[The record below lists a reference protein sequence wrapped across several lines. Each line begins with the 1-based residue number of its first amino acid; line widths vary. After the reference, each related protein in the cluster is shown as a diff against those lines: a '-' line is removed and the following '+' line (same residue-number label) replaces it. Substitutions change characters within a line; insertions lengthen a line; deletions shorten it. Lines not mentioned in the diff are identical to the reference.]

1 MKILVFGPKA
11 RYDAYMPEF
20 ARELGAELVFCPLGS
35 SPRQAAADN
44 PDAQVLFTDAII
56 DVDREILDL
65 LPNLKL
71 VQSEGVA
78 FNRIDLEAAR
88 ERGVYVCNNKG
99 CNADSVAEHTV
110 MLMLMALRHGITG
123 HSAVLEGRQMQMKEA
138 VMASN
143 SPELGEQAV
152 GLVGLGDIGQA
163 VARLLKPFGCRL
175 YYYTLHRRPPE
186 VEAELGVTY
195 LPLEGLFSACD
206 ILSLHCAVNDQTR
219 GMVNEALLERLKP
232 GAILVNTARGDLV
245 DNLAVRRALIQG
257 RLGGIAM
264 DTLAPEPTPADHPL
278 VDLPPEVADRAI
290 YSPPPGRKYRRLLPP
305 GPPEYVGERP
315 PHPGGTAAGPHRQR
329 PVKIESC
336 PASFS
341 KEGGGA
347 HSLSKNLLRGNRL
360 SDGGGARGGGSPP
373 RVESNALN
381 ALHGKA
387 FSERSGGK
395 VPAF

>member
-195 LPLEGLFSACD
+195 LPLEELFSACD
-206 ILSLHCAVNDQTR
+206 VLSLHCAVNDQTR
-219 GMVNEALLERLKP
+219 GMVNEALLERVKP

-245 DNLAVRRALIQG
+245 DNLAVRRALLDG

-290 YSPPPGRKYRRLLPP
+290 YSPHLGGNTGGSFRR
-305 GPPEYVGERP
+305 G
-315 PHPGGTAAGPHRQR
+315 HRNMWENARRIQEGQR
-329 PVKIESC
+329 PVHIVN
-336 PASFS
+336 
-341 KEGGGA
+341 G
-347 HSLSKNLLRGNRL
+347 L
-360 SDGGGARGGGSPP
+360 
-373 RVESNALN
+373 
-381 ALHGKA
+381 
-387 FSERSGGK
+387 
-395 VPAF
+395 

>member
-195 LPLEGLFSACD
+195 LPLEELFSACD

-219 GMVNEALLERLKP
+219 GMVNEALLERVKP
-232 GAILVNTARGDLV
+232 RPPPGGPAAGGRGPGHL
-245 DNLAVRRALIQG
+245 L
-257 RLGGIAM
+257 
-264 DTLAPEPTPADHPL
+264 
-278 VDLPPEVADRAI
+278 
-290 YSPPPGRKYRRLLPP
+290 PPPGRKYRRLLPP

-315 PHPGGTAAGPHRQR
+315 PHPGGTAAGSHRQR

-341 KEGGGA
+341 KEGDGA

-381 ALHGKA
+381 AL
-387 FSERSGGK
+387 RSGGK

>member
-44 PDAQVLFTDAII
+44 PDAQVLFDDPVI

-71 VQSEGVA
+71 IQSEGVA

-123 HSAVLEGRQMQMKEA
+123 HSAVREGRQMQMKEA

-163 VARLLKPFGCRL
+163 TARRLRPFGCPL

-195 LPLEGLFSACD
+195 LPLEELFAACD

-219 GMVNEALLERLKP
+219 HLVDDALLAHIKR
-232 GAILVNTARGDLV
+232 GAILVNTARGELV
-245 DNLAVRRALIQG
+245 DDLAVRRALIDG
-257 RLGGIAM
+257 RLGAIAV
-264 DTLAPEPTPADHPL
+264 DTLFPEPTPADHPL
-278 VDLPPEVADRAI
+278 VDLPPEVADRAV
-290 YSPPPGRKYRRLLPP
+290 YSPHLGGITGGSFRR
-305 GPPEYVGERP
+305 
-315 PHPGGTAAGPHRQR
+315 AHRNMWNSVRLVMEGQR
-329 PVKIESC
+329 PNFIVN
-336 PASFS
+336 
-341 KEGGGA
+341 G
-347 HSLSKNLLRGNRL
+347 L
-360 SDGGGARGGGSPP
+360 
-373 RVESNALN
+373 
-381 ALHGKA
+381 
-387 FSERSGGK
+387 
-395 VPAF
+395 